1 MENLK
6 PTQNLKQER
15 RKTPE
20 DDVVA
25 IFPADLDVATRPLTV
40 MRSSQD
46 GKAAI
51 PDEGWTPGGIL
62 CLCDTDS
69 RKGVG
74 ASKLF
79 VEVYKP
85 IKANGE
91 YTVAEEIVALD
102 SLQSL
107 KENGSFTESYI
118 QARYG
123 KTPEEMLKEG
133 RKAAGDI
140 WNQKHPVDKVRE
152 PLFTEATL
160 ENLNDSPTVESG
172 SDHERSSAD
181 KVGPVMGGVAVKA
194 AGVRKPVETNKVDTS
209 EPVREPVKKDKAD
222 AGSSALVMTKEVLA
236 SIRAIKVNAP
246 ADLPAVEPAKNPV
259 ETNETNT
266 DILPERFKTAIDS
279 FKQLTE
285 DNNNQFAGVARS
297 LTGSL
302 SELRELIKRK
312 SAAVKN
318 PRITEFII
326 AASPR
331 IRELEVSRFE
341 FANKFKN
348 DAGSLIEELKKKIE
362 SDDEQHRRLIK
373 FVEDVNK
380 MSVDSTALGSSIN
393 TLIDKL
399 TEIVRIVSDAQGDG
413 WGMDGYISRIVT
425 VIGEIVDSDLPSVYG
440 RRQSILN
447 AIEAIKTA
455 GD

>member
-236 SIRAIKVNAP
+236 
-246 ADLPAVEPAKNPV
+246 
-259 ETNETNT
+259 
-266 DILPERFKTAIDS
+266 
-279 FKQLTE
+279 
-285 DNNNQFAGVARS
+285 
-297 LTGSL
+297 
-302 SELRELIKRK
+302 
-312 SAAVKN
+312 
-318 PRITEFII
+318 
-326 AASPR
+326 
-331 IRELEVSRFE
+331 
-341 FANKFKN
+341 
-348 DAGSLIEELKKKIE
+348 
-362 SDDEQHRRLIK
+362 
-373 FVEDVNK
+373 
-380 MSVDSTALGSSIN
+380 
-393 TLIDKL
+393 
-399 TEIVRIVSDAQGDG
+399 
-413 WGMDGYISRIVT
+413 
-425 VIGEIVDSDLPSVYG
+425 
-440 RRQSILN
+440 
-447 AIEAIKTA
+447 
-455 GD
+455 